1 VILVIEHMKEI
12 AIERVDVIQ
21 SGKLVSDGGQ
31 LFIEVLLGIPNFPHI
46 ELANAFDSITLVDN
60 SWCLPLSAG
69 QDYVNEVLT
78 RRDNS
83 DLLEIILHHLDDINL
98 GYLFLYTDIKYQV
111 KPVDKRKRSLDLNKT
126 TRFQQHICQ
135 LRATKQNQTWN
146 TVKTFHHERLRK
158 NNCYLKW
165 IDYNGSSRRLINPH
179 NILLELFQAIRGIQ
193 HQLRDRSR

>member
-1 VILVIEHMKEI
+1 VIFL
-12 AIERVDVIQ
+12 
-21 SGKLVSDGGQ
+21 KLYC
-31 LFIEVLLGIPNFPHI
+31 
-46 ELANAFDSITLVDN
+46 T
-60 SWCLPLSAG
+60 
-69 QDYVNEVLT
+69 
-78 RRDNS
+78 
-83 DLLEIILHHLDDINL
+83 ILIDINL
-98 GYLFLYTDIKYQV
+98 GYLFLYTDIKYHV

-165 IDYNGSSRRLINPH
+165 IDYNGSSRRLIHPH

-193 HQLRDRSR
+193 STSAKETEFVSRSIVRNNYINDSKYYHVCTLQRPSGKGQTALSRQGHNAFYQSSTPSLFLRLKK

>member
-21 SGKLVSDGGQ
+21 SGKPINDGGQ

-46 ELANAFDSITLVDN
+46 ELANAFDSISLVDN

-98 GYLFLYTDIKYQV
+98 GYLFLYTDIKYHV
-111 KPVDKRKRSLDLNKT
+111 KPVDKRKRSLDLKKT
-126 TRFQQHICQ
+126 TRFQQHIWQ
-135 LRATKQNQTWN
+135 LRAAKQNQTWN
-146 TVKTFHHERLRK
+146 TVKTFHHGRLRK
-158 NNCYLKW
+158 NSCNLKW
-165 IDYNGSSRRLINPH
+165 IDYKAAQEG
-179 NILLELFQAIRGIQ
+179 
-193 HQLRDRSR
+193 